1 MMQVIE
7 HSHELQV
14 KIPYD
19 RFRNANAVE
28 IKKIPCSKWCY
39 VKNAFV
45 VGVGYRNHLIDLKN
59 KAKPFNPIEW
69 IDVSKQSEDQ
79 IKPIAPLPE
88 LIYEYP
94 LKQGALRDY
103 QRKGVARGLELK
115 RFINADEPRMGK
127 AQPLYS
133 KVSTPSGWVNIGDL
147 KIGNEIFSQDG
158 SIQKVTGIFP
168 QGLQKTYRVIFN
180 DGSYTDCNLDH
191 IWSVRDQNRRRRNKG
206 WVNKTVCELISQG
219 LTWKTNEKRILYGA
233 SPILKWEVPMCKP
246 VKYSKKNFVIHPYIL
261 GMLLGDGCMTGTSIC
276 ISIPDHQIE
285 TTKRIESL
293 LPENLHL
300 RVNRSPACPQYY
312 ISQIENK
319 RKQNQFKKEIVK
331 LGINV
336 KSKQKF
342 IPDEYLKGSVLQR
355 KELLFGL
362 MDSDGSAVVN
372 RTNFHS
378 MSLKLCEGIIELV
391 QSLGGTAKLKTYN
404 RKEKGIEYQ
413 VNINL
418 VFPPFTLKEKIE
430 KCISKSTVVTRY
442 ISEVV
447 QIEDQYQ
454 VCISV
459 SNDDKLYLTDNFIV
473 THNTIQTITTLC
485 IAHEI
490 KKEPTFPCLII
501 CPAPLKLNWQD
512 EWKIWSTKRVLV
524 LDDTTKDRWHHFIT
538 MDMYDVVI
546 CNFQSLKKNFVQYYP
561 PANKMKSSNDIVMKS
576 NIQLFNSVVIDES
589 HRLKDPNSQQTK
601 IALQISLKK
610 LWVILLSGTP
620 VKNKPIDLF
629 TQLAIMGRLKEFGG
643 PKVFKGRY
651 CEGGSGAS
659 NLKELNS
666 KLNEICFFRR
676 ERKEVIKDL
685 PPKQRQTISCD
696 ITTRDRY
703 NQAKK
708 DFLKFLEENG
718 NTEEQISDKL
728 KGQALV
734 KMQELKRI
742 SAMGKIK
749 EVVNFIDETIENGE
763 KIVIFC
769 VLHSIVDELYKQY
782 PNALMITGRQDEH
795 QKEEA
800 KTKFQQC
807 KKCKTKLEHHQDKD
821 HDYVPSDYSLL
832 ICNIEAAGVG
842 HNFSAAS
849 VTGFVEYPWTAAD
862 AFQCEDRVFDFKK
875 KEPITATYFLGKN
888 TIDEQNFE
896 LIQSKAELS
905 NAITGSTDVM
915 KTEFINKF
923 VASLK

>member
-14 KIPYD
+14 KIPFD
-19 RFRNANAVE
+19 RFRNMNAVE
-28 IKKIPCSKWCY
+28 IKKIPGSKWCY
-39 VKNAFV
+39 IKNAFV
-45 VGVGYRNHLIDLKN
+45 VGVRYRDHLITLKN
-59 KAKPFNPIEW
+59 NAKPFNPIEW
-69 IDVSKQSEDQ
+69 IDVSKQSEEQ
-79 IKPIAPLPE
+79 IKPILPLPD

-94 LKQGALRDY
+94 LKQGSLRDY

-127 AQPLYS
+127 
-133 KVSTPSGWVNIGDL
+133 
-147 KIGNEIFSQDG
+147 
-158 SIQKVTGIFP
+158 
-168 QGLQKTYRVIFN
+168 
-180 DGSYTDCNLDH
+180 
-191 IWSVRDQNRRRRNKG
+191 
-206 WVNKTVCELISQG
+206 
-219 LTWKTNEKRILYGA
+219 
-233 SPILKWEVPMCKP
+233 
-246 VKYSKKNFVIHPYIL
+246 
-261 GMLLGDGCMTGTSIC
+261 
-276 ISIPDHQIE
+276 
-285 TTKRIESL
+285 
-293 LPENLHL
+293 
-300 RVNRSPACPQYY
+300 
-312 ISQIENK
+312 
-319 RKQNQFKKEIVK
+319 
-331 LGINV
+331 
-336 KSKQKF
+336 
-342 IPDEYLKGSVLQR
+342 
-355 KELLFGL
+355 
-362 MDSDGSAVVN
+362 
-372 RTNFHS
+372 
-378 MSLKLCEGIIELV
+378 
-391 QSLGGTAKLKTYN
+391 
-404 RKEKGIEYQ
+404 
-413 VNINL
+413 
-418 VFPPFTLKEKIE
+418 
-430 KCISKSTVVTRY
+430 
-442 ISEVV
+442 
-447 QIEDQYQ
+447 
-454 VCISV
+454 
-459 SNDDKLYLTDNFIV
+459 
-473 THNTIQTITTLC
+473 TIQTITTLC

-490 KKEPTFPCLII
+490 KKEPTFPCLVI

-512 EWKIWSTKRVLV
+512 EWKIWSNKRVLV
-524 LDDTTKDRWHHFIT
+524 LDDSTKDRWHHFIT

-561 PANKMKSSNDIVMKS
+561 PKNKMKSSNDIVMKS

-610 LWVILLSGTP
+610 DWVILLSGTP

-651 CEGGSGAS
+651 CEVGSGAS

-703 NQAKK
+703 NQAKN

-718 NTEEQISDKL
+718 NTEEQISDKI

-769 VLHSIVDELYKQY
+769 VLHSIVDELKAHY

-800 KTKFQQC
+800 KNKFQQC
-807 KKCKTKLEHHQDKD
+807 KKCKCKLEHHQEKD
-821 HDYVPSDYSLL
+821 HDYIPSDYPLL

-875 KEPITATYFLGKN
+875 KEPITATYFLGKD

>member
-14 KIPYD
+14 KIPFD
-19 RFRNANAVE
+19 RFRNNNAVE
-28 IKKIPCSKWCY
+28 IKKIPGAKWCY

-45 VGVGYRNHLIDLKN
+45 VGVGYRNHLIELKN

-69 IDVSKQSEDQ
+69 IDVSKQSEEQ

-94 LKQGALRDY
+94 LKQGSLRDY

-127 AQPLYS
+127 
-133 KVSTPSGWVNIGDL
+133 
-147 KIGNEIFSQDG
+147 
-158 SIQKVTGIFP
+158 
-168 QGLQKTYRVIFN
+168 
-180 DGSYTDCNLDH
+180 
-191 IWSVRDQNRRRRNKG
+191 
-206 WVNKTVCELISQG
+206 
-219 LTWKTNEKRILYGA
+219 
-233 SPILKWEVPMCKP
+233 
-246 VKYSKKNFVIHPYIL
+246 
-261 GMLLGDGCMTGTSIC
+261 
-276 ISIPDHQIE
+276 
-285 TTKRIESL
+285 
-293 LPENLHL
+293 
-300 RVNRSPACPQYY
+300 
-312 ISQIENK
+312 
-319 RKQNQFKKEIVK
+319 
-331 LGINV
+331 
-336 KSKQKF
+336 
-342 IPDEYLKGSVLQR
+342 
-355 KELLFGL
+355 
-362 MDSDGSAVVN
+362 
-372 RTNFHS
+372 
-378 MSLKLCEGIIELV
+378 
-391 QSLGGTAKLKTYN
+391 
-404 RKEKGIEYQ
+404 
-413 VNINL
+413 
-418 VFPPFTLKEKIE
+418 
-430 KCISKSTVVTRY
+430 
-442 ISEVV
+442 
-447 QIEDQYQ
+447 
-454 VCISV
+454 
-459 SNDDKLYLTDNFIV
+459 
-473 THNTIQTITTLC
+473 TIQTITTLC

-490 KKEPTFPCLII
+490 KKEPTFPCLVI

-512 EWKIWSTKRVLV
+512 EWKIWSNKRVLV

-546 CNFQSLKKNFVQYYP
+546 CNFQSLKKNFVQHYP
-561 PANKMKSSNDIVMKS
+561 AANKMKSSNDIIMKN
-576 NIQLFNSVVIDES
+576 NINLFNSVVIDES

-643 PKVFKGRY
+643 AKVFKGRY

-696 ITTRDRY
+696 ITTRERY
-703 NQAKK
+703 NSAKN
-708 DFLKFLEENG
+708 DFLKFLQDNG
-718 NTEEQISDKL
+718 STDEQISDKL

-821 HDYVPSDYSLL
+821 HDYIPSDYPLL